1 MQQRRTTAKTVTK
14 ARTGGQRRRNTL
26 LWSAVVAALV
36 IGLIYK
42 EQVALLYVLASLSV
56 TALLVVVALAD
67 LGGARRV
74 SQTAPFDDAAA
85 LGDNLTPR
93 AMTADVTP
101 KANTARRR

>member
-1 MQQRRTTAKTVTK
+1 MKTVTK

-26 LWSAVVAALV
+26 LWSAAVAAIV

-93 AMTADVTP
+93 TLAADVPSRVNAT
-101 KANTARRR
+101 RRR